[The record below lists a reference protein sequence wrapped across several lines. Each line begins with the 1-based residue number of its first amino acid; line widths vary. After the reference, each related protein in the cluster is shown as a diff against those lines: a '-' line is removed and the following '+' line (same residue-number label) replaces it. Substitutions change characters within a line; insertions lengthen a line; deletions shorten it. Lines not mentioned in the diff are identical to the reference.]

1 MGWFKDDSSLFWSE
15 EQSFLSEN
23 NLLDWNEPIEPD
35 DFGEIKEEKGKE
47 EEVETKYF
55 EKKNEGNNTGVSVK
69 PEVIEHSTLIRDYE
83 NWEGRVIFTDEDII
97 RARIINT
104 QRIYSPRIMQISRS
118 VFASK
123 GISKDLS
130 VGDMF
135 EITFKHVKIEFKTKE
150 EKLRQREENF
160 DTIRLIEQVCL
171 TRSEIDKLV
180 SKELQALSY
189 LFE

>member
-1 MGWFKDDSSLFWSE
+1 MGWFKNDSSLIWSE
-15 EQSFLSEN
+15 EESILSGDN
-23 NLLDWNEPIEPD
+23 TLVWDNPIEPKELL
-35 DFGEIKEEKGKE
+35 EIKDEKK

-55 EKKNEGNNTGVSVK
+55 EKEKEGNNTDVPVK
-69 PEVIEHSTLIRDYE
+69 PEEVELSTLIRDYE
-83 NWEGRVIFTDEDII
+83 NWEGRVVSTDEDII

-104 QRIYSPRIMQISRS
+104 QRVYSPRIMQINKS

-123 GISKDLS
+123 GIMKDLS

-135 EITFKHVKIEFKTKE
+135 ELTFKHVKIEFKTKE
-150 EKLRQREENF
+150 EKLRQREENI

-171 TRSEIDKLV
+171 SRSEIDKLV
-180 SKELQALSY
+180 SKELEALSY

>member
-1 MGWFKDDSSLFWSE
+1 MDWFKNDSSLIWSE
-15 EQSFLSEN
+15 EDGIYGEDNTLV
-23 NLLDWNEPIEPD
+23 WNDSIEPKV
-35 DFGEIKEEKGKE
+35 ILKINEEKK

-55 EKKNEGNNTGVSVK
+55 EKKNGENNTDVPVI
-69 PEVIEHSTLIRDYE
+69 PEVAELSTLIRDYE
-83 NWEGRVIFTDEDII
+83 NWEGRVVSTDEDII

-104 QRIYSPRIMQISRS
+104 QRIYSPRIIQISRS

-150 EKLRQREENF
+150 EKLRQREENI

-171 TRSEIDKLV
+171 TRSEIDKIV
-180 SKELQALSY
+180 SKDLQALSY
-189 LFE
+189 LFK